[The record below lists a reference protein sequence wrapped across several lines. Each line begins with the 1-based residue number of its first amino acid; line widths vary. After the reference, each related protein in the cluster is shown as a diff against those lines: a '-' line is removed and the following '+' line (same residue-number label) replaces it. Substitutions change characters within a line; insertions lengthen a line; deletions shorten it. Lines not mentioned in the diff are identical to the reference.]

1 MSRLWNVKLGF
12 GKKSLILYSKFVL
25 MIYVFEGARNSG
37 KSFLSQKISEQFSI
51 PRFQFDFVGSFS
63 LLKLD
68 SKTRESHSFAMGKEL
83 MLMQLSK
90 DLEKKFPNL
99 IHDRGIFSVLTW
111 GILEGRILET
121 EAHNQLQWIKRKSLL
136 SNFKFV
142 YIEGENPYKEPRYK
156 DRWDFADTLTSES
169 EIFSK
174 FFDSFLEPSSFIRF
188 HNNFDDDS
196 VDNLINRFQK
206 FK

>member
-1 MSRLWNVKLGF
+1 
-12 GKKSLILYSKFVL
+12 

-37 KSFLSQKISEQFSI
+37 KSFLSQKISEYFSI
-51 PRFQFDFVGSFS
+51 PRFQFDFVGSFG
-63 LLKLD
+63 LLDLD

-83 MLMQLSK
+83 MLMQLQR
-90 DLEKKFPNL
+90 DLSNKFPSI
-99 IHDRGIFSVLTW
+99 IHDRGIFTVFTW
-111 GILEGRILET
+111 AILEGRITET
-121 EAHNQLQWIKRKSLL
+121 EAQKQLQWVRRKSLL
-136 SNFKFV
+136 SNIKFI
-142 YIEGENPYKEPRYK
+142 YIEGENPYKEPRHK
-156 DRWDFADTLTSES
+156 DRWDFADSLTSES

-174 FFDSFLEPSSFIRF
+174 FFDSFLEPSSFLRF